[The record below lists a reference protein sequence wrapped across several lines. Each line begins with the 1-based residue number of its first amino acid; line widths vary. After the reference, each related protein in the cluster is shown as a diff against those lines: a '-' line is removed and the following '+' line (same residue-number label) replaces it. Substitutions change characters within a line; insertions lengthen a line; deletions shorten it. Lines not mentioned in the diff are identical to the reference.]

1 VLRVQVVFF
10 LGEALSPGRRGGG
23 IPWVLFFMCSVSAAQ
38 PCPRFLVGK
47 PHHIVVAVQG
57 PPFLWD
63 SLAVRP
69 PDSIG
74 ALRPINTRVAFVP
87 LLQVFPL
94 SIVISL
100 RYTSIYYRRLVAT
113 HSAHW

>member
-57 PPFLWD
+57 PLG
-63 SLAVRP
+63 STKYVREEAEGR
-69 PDSIG
+69 PDRFEKRAG
-74 ALRPINTRVAFVP
+74 
-87 LLQVFPL
+87 
-94 SIVISL
+94 
-100 RYTSIYYRRLVAT
+100 
-113 HSAHW
+113 